1 MVGNSSLTAA
11 DTGMM
16 LDWNDHQ
23 GGSIAPVLRC
33 GRGLL
38 ALATILA
45 LAGCTVGPDF
55 VPPKS
60 AATSY
65 DTATQPSLAVPED
78 REAEQHLTLGKK
90 VSAGWWRLFRV
101 PQLDGVLNQAIA
113 GNLSLAEAKAS
124 LARAQEAVNVAAGGL
139 YPQVTA
145 NGGAM
150 RQKVDFATLTGLSAF
165 PDTVFNVFSFGATID
180 YALDVW
186 GGTRRSIER
195 EAALAEYQ
203 SWELDGAYLTLTG
216 NAVAQAIQIA
226 SIDAQLQAVN
236 DIIADDQRNLDL
248 VRQELRVGT
257 VSDTDVQQA
266 QSQLA
271 ADRAQISPLEQQA
284 AVARHALAI
293 LAGRSPGDWTPPDF
307 KLADFTLP
315 DEVPVSLPSE
325 LVHQRPDVLAAE
337 AQLHAASAEIGVQ
350 TAQMFPTISIS
361 ASLSQVALVPH
372 KLFGDQAN
380 TWSFGPS
387 ITAPIFR
394 GGALA
399 AQRRA
404 AIDAYQASLASYQQ
418 TVITSFG
425 QVADLLQALGHDA
438 QLLGNQRQAM
448 EAAQTS
454 LGQLRTA
461 YVAGKLGILPILD
474 AERLYE
480 QALLGYLRATAQR
493 LSDTVQMFVAM
504 GGGGWWEA
512 PTPKA

>member
-1 MVGNSSLTAA
+1 
-11 DTGMM
+11 M
-16 LDWNDHQ
+16 LDWNHHQ
-23 GGSIAPVLRC
+23 GGSIAPVPRR
-33 GRGLL
+33 GRGVFVLAAVL
-38 ALATILA
+38 ALAS
-45 LAGCTVGPDF
+45 CTVGPNF
-55 VPPKS
+55 TPPKT

-65 DTATQPSLAVPED
+65 DTAPQPSLAVPGD
-78 REAEQHLTLGKK
+78 REVEQHLALGKK

-101 PQLDGVLNQAIA
+101 SQLDRVLNQAIA
-113 GNLSLAEAKAS
+113 GNLNLAEAKAN
-124 LARAQEAVNVAAGGL
+124 LAQAREAVNVASGGL
-139 YPQVTA
+139 YPEVTA
-145 NGGAM
+145 NGGAT
-150 RQKVDFATLTGLSAF
+150 RQRVSFATLTGISAF
-165 PDTVFNVFSFGATID
+165 PDTVFNVFNFGAGID
-180 YALDVW
+180 YVLDIW

-195 EAALAEYQ
+195 EAALAQYQ

-216 NAVAQAIQIA
+216 NAVEQAIQIA
-226 SIDAQLQAVN
+226 SAEAQLQAIN

-248 VRQELRVGT
+248 VRRELRVGT
-257 VSDTDVQQA
+257 VNDTDVQQA

-293 LAGRSPGDWTPPDF
+293 LVGKSPGDWAPPDF

-315 DEVPVSLPSE
+315 SEVPVSLPSA

-361 ASLSQVALVPH
+361 ASMSQAALLPH

-380 TWSFGPS
+380 NWSFGPS

-404 AIDAYQASLASYQQ
+404 AIDAYHASLASYQE

-438 QLLGNQRQAM
+438 HLLGNQRQAM
-448 EAAQTS
+448 EAAKTS
-454 LGQLRTA
+454 LDHLRIA
-461 YVAGKLGILPILD
+461 YAAGNVGILPILD

-480 QALLGYLRATAQR
+480 QALLGYLRAQAQR
-493 LSDTVQMFVAM
+493 LSDTVQIYVAM

-512 PTPKA
+512 PAQKL